1 MIDLLLL
8 PLFLIFNLF
17 VLGWCARRIVED
29 AEWLR
34 DPEQRVEVLRE
45 FGLDRVGQLLNP
57 FQGNSSR
64 ITWNPLNRLLGWFG
78 LIGAILW
85 ADYITV
91 RELWPWLISP

>member
-1 MIDLLLL
+1 LLDLLLRS
-8 PLFLIFNLF
+8 LFLIFNFF
-17 VLGWCARRIVED
+17 VLGWCARRLVAD

-57 FQGNSSR
+57 FYGGGMS
-64 ITWNPLNRLLGWFG
+64 WNPLNRLLFWFG

-85 ADYITV
+85 ADYISV
-91 RELWPWLISP
+91 RELWPWLIS

>member
-1 MIDLLLL
+1 LLDLPLL
-8 PLFLIFNLF
+8 PLFLLFNLF
-17 VLGWCARRIVED
+17 VLVWCARQIVAD

-57 FQGNSSR
+57 FRSGDR

-78 LIGAILW
+78 LIGAVLW
-85 ADYITV
+85 ADCVTV
-91 RELWPWLISP
+91 RELWPWLIS

>member
-1 MIDLLLL
+1 LLDLLLL
-8 PLFLIFNLF
+8 PLFLIFNVF
-17 VLGWCARRIVED
+17 VLRWCVRQLVID

-57 FQGNSSR
+57 YHRNR

-85 ADYITV
+85 ADYISV
-91 RELWPWLISP
+91 RELWPWLLS

>member
-1 MIDLLLL
+1 LLDFLLL
-8 PLFLIFNLF
+8 PLFLIFNFF
-17 VLGWCARRIVED
+17 VLGWCARQIVVD

-57 FQGNSSR
+57 FQGNR

-78 LIGAILW
+78 LIGFILY
-85 ADYITV
+85 ADYASV
-91 RELWPWLISP
+91 RQLWPWLIS

>member
-1 MIDLLLL
+1 LIDLLLL
-8 PLFLIFNLF
+8 PLFLVFNLF
-17 VLGWCARRIVED
+17 ILVWCARRIVED

-64 ITWNPLNRLLGWFG
+64 IAWNPLNRLLGWFG

-85 ADYITV
+85 GDYITIG
-91 RELWPWLISP
+91 ELWPWLISP